1 MTTAATKPVTVEYV
15 TYDGTNLDEVTTF
28 AGGISAAIG
37 PGNVPQIMTSDG
49 RYADLHPGWV
59 KRPLRPDPWGSPQ
72 GGTAVSRAGAV
83 H

>member
-1 MTTAATKPVTVEYV
+1 MTTAATRPVIVEYV

-49 RYADLHPGWV
+49 RHADLHPGWV
-59 KRPLRPDPWGSPQ
+59 
-72 GGTAVSRAGAV
+72 VSTGWDGAV
-83 H
+83 TVHGAAAWARFFRSA

>member
-59 KRPLRPDPWGSPQ
+59 
-72 GGTAVSRAGAV
+72 VSTDGDGAV
-83 H
+83 TVHSAEAWARFFQPA